1 MKIYQI
7 HYISVFFQLKRT
19 PSDYREHSD
28 VIKDMKDKLSPPS
41 VQQESDGKEETQQ
54 QELSTQQEVQGGET
68 TQQEQQP
75 TQQAV
80 ES

>member
-1 MKIYQI
+1 
-7 HYISVFFQLKRT
+7 
-19 PSDYREHSD
+19 
-28 VIKDMKDKLSPPS
+28 MKDKLSPPS